1 MPGGSATLALPNS
14 LWAASAKPAPP
25 LPSLTTRLE
34 VGIAIVGGGFT
45 GLSAA
50 LHLAERGAVVAVIEQ
65 GEIGHGASGRNNGQ
79 VIPHYTI
86 YTPADIAARLGPERG
101 ERLNALIRDS
111 AAFVFDLIRRH
122 RIECDAV
129 QQGWMQPAHSE
140 SRVARSRLL
149 TQQWSERGAAVEFL
163 DRKRTAEMLGTE
175 DYFGAW
181 LAHTGGHINPLGF
194 ARGLAQAAADAGA
207 RIFVNSPARH
217 VTRDDSRWRI
227 DTPGGSLIADKILL
241 ATNAYTHT
249 LWPGLRQSII
259 PVRSYQIATKPL
271 GDNVRRAIIPGNQ
284 AVSDTRGDLRFF
296 HYDAAGRLVTGS
308 GHILWHSAEARARRD
323 RATALQSVFPILGEV
338 GFDYY
343 WEGQIAVTPDR
354 LPRLSELGPGAC
366 AALAYSGRGV
376 AFATALGPTIAD
388 WLLGVDTHA
397 LPLPVTPLT
406 PIPAHALAKL
416 LSRGMRLVYRWRD
429 ARP

>member
-1 MPGGSATLALPNS
+1 MHDNSATIALPNS

-25 LPSLTTRLE
+25 LPALATRHE
-34 VGIAIVGGGFT
+34 ATVAVVGGGFT

-50 LHLAERGAVVAVIEQ
+50 LHLAERGAAVALVEQ

-86 YTPADIAARLGPERG
+86 YTPADIAARLGPEQG
-101 ERLNALIRDS
+101 ERLNRLIGDS
-111 AAFVFDLIRRH
+111 ATFTFDLIRRH
-122 RIECDAV
+122 RIDCDAV

-149 TQQWSERGAAVEFL
+149 TKQWSERGAAVEFL
-163 DRKRTAEMLGTE
+163 DRRRTAEMLGTS

-181 LAHTGGHINPLGF
+181 MAHSGGHINPLGF
-194 ARGLAQAAADAGA
+194 ARGLARAATAAGA

-217 VTRDDSRWRI
+217 VTRDGNRWRI
-227 DTPGGSLIADKILL
+227 DTPGGSLIADKLLL
-241 ATNAYTHT
+241 ATNAYTDR
-249 LWPGLRQSII
+249 LWPGLRRSLI

-271 GDNVRRAIIPGNQ
+271 GDNVRRTIIPGNQ

-296 HYDAAGRLVTGS
+296 HYDAVGRLVTGS
-308 GHILWHSAEARARRD
+308 GHILWHRAEARARRD
-323 RATALQSVFPILGEV
+323 RAASLQSVFPMLGEV
-338 GFDYY
+338 EFDYY

-354 LPRLSELGPGAC
+354 LPRLFELAPDAY

-376 AFATALGPTIAD
+376 AFATALGPVIAE
-388 WLLGVDTHA
+388 WLLGAAPYV
-397 LPLPVTPLT
+397 LPLPVTPLR

-416 LSRGMRLVYRWRD
+416 LSRGMRLMYRWRD